1 MYFSAAVDTSYSQK
15 SPDTIAM
22 SFLGITNKGRCI
34 VLAEKV
40 YNNATL
46 EVPLA
51 PSDTV
56 QNLVDFLD
64 RNKKE
69 WGLSRNAFLDNADQA
84 TMQEWNKYKRRNG
97 YVYTLNNAW
106 KQMEIIDRINAQ
118 LGWMAY
124 DDSAKIEPC
133 FYVVDT
139 CTNYIAELDSYSWME
154 DKDNVPEDR
163 NDHMV
168 NSVQYA
174 WIPYQSKIFKG

>member
-1 MYFSAAVDTSYSQK
+1 
-15 SPDTIAM
+15 
-22 SFLGITNKGRCI
+22 
-34 VLAEKV
+34 
-40 YNNATL
+40 
-46 EVPLA
+46 
-51 PSDTV
+51 
-56 QNLVDFLD
+56 
-64 RNKKE
+64 
-69 WGLSRNAFLDNADQA
+69 
-84 TMQEWNKYKRRNG
+84 MQEWNKYKRRNG
-97 YVYTLNNAW
+97 CVYTLNNAW

-124 DDSAKIEPC
+124 DDSAEIEPC